1 MNNHRLLPKMAVN
14 GIRKNGGMYLPYILT
29 MTFAIAVFV
38 IFSSIIQNK
47 MLEKVPYSE
56 YVIMLL
62 LVGKFLLGIIFI
74 PFLFYTNSFLIKGRK
89 KEFGLYN
96 ILGLTKKQIGVV
108 LLIETGIIY
117 VATIILGSVA
127 AIVFGK
133 IVFLLL
139 LNISGLPVHTSMDM
153 KVSNFTSACILFG
166 IIALMNLVT
175 NLWTLG
181 KANPTDLL
189 NGTKKGEKEP
199 KHLIVNTIVGIG
211 FLGGGYVIAFFAKV
225 DSMVFINF
233 FFAVLLVIVGTY
245 FLFTSGSIALLK
257 SLRKNKKFY
266 YKKENYVTIS
276 GMLYRMKKSAAS
288 LSNICIF
295 STMIIITLLCTL
307 ALTLGEDGAIRYNYP
322 IDAVYAFL
330 GTNDTDEAVIK
341 AAYTKI
347 AQEHRVKISN
357 EIHFN
362 YLAIDAYQMDDQF
375 FTQNPNEDQKEKLV
389 DLDKV
394 KVISDRA
401 LSVKVLSLKDYETIV
416 RATANEAADTA
427 PDTTADTATNFTQ
440 SKLENNEVIIFTTK
454 EDYPFQDITIDG
466 QTYGIKEQI
475 KEIGVDVKEI
485 HSYMDNNIYII
496 VKDQEAINRLKPQ
509 LTYRDIG
516 CFFESYQFDVSGENQ
531 NVQAFYTEFDEFCKT
546 IENFYSSKN
555 SLDFKQQSRSLS
567 GGLLF
572 IGIFFGIIFSI
583 CLILIMYYKQISE
596 GMEDKANFE
605 IMQEVGMDT
614 QDVKSTIH
622 RQIMLV
628 FFMPLIAAIIHTFA
642 GLNLTINLLYALNLY
657 ETHVIVICAGIVIV
671 AFAVFYILSY
681 SFTAKAYFKIVK
693 RNE

>member
-14 GIRKNGGMYLPYILT
+14 GIRKNSGMYLPYILT

-307 ALTLGEDGAIRYNYP
+307 ALTLGEDGAIRFNYP
-322 IDAVYAFL
+322 IDAVYAFK
-330 GTNDTDEAVIK
+330 GTSATDEGMIQDSYK
-341 AAYTKI
+341 GI
-347 AQEHRVKISN
+347 AKEQQVEVSDGF
-357 EIHFN
+357 HFN
-362 YLAIDAYQMDDQF
+362 YLSVKAYQMDDQF
-375 FTQNPNEDQKEKLV
+375 FTRNPNEDQKEKLV

-427 PDTTADTATNFTQ
+427 ADTATNFTQ

-496 VKDQEAINRLKPQ
+496 MKDQEAINQFASALEDQ
-509 LTYRDIG
+509 NSAIFY
-516 CFFESYQFDVSGENQ
+516 ESYQFDVTGENQ

-546 IENFYSSKN
+546 IENFDSSKN

-628 FFMPLIAAIIHTFA
+628 FFMPLIAAIVHTFA